1 MNTLLFLDVSG
12 GELLVIVL
20 VVFLVF
26 GPNKMPEIARKMG
39 KWMNELKNASNQITR
54 EFKQETS
61 GIRNEINQAHSSL
74 NEGANKLN
82 SEINSTRQAVSRNM
96 KIDLEDDAVK
106 KNETDIAEQDTVEPE
121 KE

>member
-61 GIRNEINQAHSSL
+61 GIRNEINHAHNSL

-82 SEINSTRQAVSRNM
+82 SEINSTRQVVSRNM
-96 KIDLEDDAVK
+96 KIDLEENAVK
-106 KNETDIAEQDTVEPE
+106 NNETEIAEQEPIAPV